1 MDDVVIYTKENCPFC
16 TRAKLLLDF
25 KKINFSEISL
35 NKNPEK
41 FDEMINY
48 IKCVNEK
55 PVTVKRNYVIKGNLI
70 KSNLNLSL
78 LNRNVDLTDF
88 SVDKNM

>member
-16 TRAKLLLDF
+16 TRAKLLLNF

-41 FDEMINY
+41 FDEMVNKSNGARTVPQIFYKNNY
-48 IKCVNEK
+48 IGDCD
-55 PVTVKRNYVIKGNLI
+55 TIHQ
-70 KSNLNLSL
+70 LNSEGKLDKL
-78 LNRNVDLTDF
+78 LGI
-88 SVDKNM
+88 

>member
-16 TRAKLLLDF
+16 TRAKLLLNF

-41 FDEMINY
+41 FDEMIKKSNGAITVPQIFYKNNY
-48 IKCVNEK
+48 IGDCD
-55 PVTVKRNYVIKGNLI
+55 TIHQ
-70 KSNLNLSL
+70 LNSEGKLDKL
-78 LNRNVDLTDF
+78 LGI
-88 SVDKNM
+88 